1 MKNIVVFKNFKK
13 FLEPK
18 TKERFKKCIYK
29 LRKSNQMLRKE
40 NDSIRAFKHDF
51 NNIMQVMGAYIKAG
65 NIKQLKE
72 YYAKIMNEC
81 EETKISECFRK
92 MIKENPA
99 IFGLLSNKYKIA
111 MEKGIKMSIEIMCNL
126 QEIQTDIYEITR
138 ILGILIDNAI
148 EAANECKEQ
157 KQVYIQILKDYEK
170 NQNLFI
176 IENTYVNKE
185 ISLSEI
191 YKKNFS
197 TKKHNTGL
205 GLWKVKKI
213 ISKTK
218 TLKLNTFK
226 GEDYF
231 RQSLAVKY

>member
-81 EETKISECFRK
+81 EDTKFSECFRW
-92 MIKENPA
+92 MIKGNPA